1 MIFVFFFFALVLVF
15 LGGTSLRGGVAYLTF
30 FKKELSAPQVDFA
43 PFCSIIVPCRGLDE
57 DLSGNLSALFR
68 QNFPQFEVI
77 FVVDDEN
84 DEAVK
89 IIENIRGKNAVNTK
103 LIVAGKAENEG
114 QKVHNLRR
122 AVLEISE
129 KSEVFVFVDSDA
141 RPNENWLR
149 NLVAPLCDA
158 NIGAATGYRWF
169 ISRNNTFAAQLRSV
183 WNASIASALGENTA
197 DNFCWGG
204 STAIRREIFE
214 NLKIREEWCGTLS
227 DDFALTRA
235 LKAAD
240 LPIYFVP
247 NALTA
252 SVEDCSFGEFL
263 EFSTRQMKITRIYA
277 PNLWKVSFIG
287 SFLFTAI
294 CAANIVLLFTL
305 AGWHFWLTLF
315 FLLLIFALGALKAW
329 VRLKAVK
336 LVLQNY
342 KKELNQSILWQ
353 ITLWAVTPAV
363 YFYNCFCAFGSNQIS
378 WRGITYQMKSP
389 RETVIIRKS

>member
-15 LGGTSLRGGVAYLTF
+15 LGYKSLRGGIAYLEF
-30 FKKELSAPQVDFA
+30 FKKEVLAPKVDFA

-57 DLSGNLSALFR
+57 GLSANLSALFS

-77 FVVDDEN
+77 FVVDDKN
-84 DEAVK
+84 DESVK
-89 IIENIRGKNAVNTK
+89 VIEHIMSVTAANTK
-103 LIVAGKAENEG
+103 LIVAGKAANEG
-114 QKVHNLRR
+114 QKVHNLCR
-122 AVLEISE
+122 AVLEIAE
-129 KSEVFVFVDSDA
+129 KSKVLVFVDSDA
-141 RPNENWLR
+141 RSNENWLR
-149 NLVAPLCDA
+149 NLIAPLRDK

-169 ISRNNTFAAQLRSV
+169 ISRNNTFASQLRSV
-183 WNASIASALGENTA
+183 WNASIASALGENTNN
-197 DNFCWGG
+197 NFCWGG
-204 STAIRREIFE
+204 STAIRREVFE
-214 NLKIREEWCGTLS
+214 NLKMREQWRGTLS
-227 DDFALTRA
+227 DDFVLTRA

-252 SVEDCSFGEFL
+252 SVEDCSMHDFL
-263 EFSTRQMKITRIYA
+263 EFSTRQMKITRVYA
-277 PNLWKVSFIG
+277 PNLWKASFLG

-294 CAANIVLLFTL
+294 FVTNIILLFFLT
-305 AGWHFWLTLF
+305 GWQFWLTLF

-342 KKELNQSILWQ
+342 EKELNQSILWQ
-353 ITLWAVTPAV
+353 IMLWAITPAV
-363 YFYNCFCAFGSNQIS
+363 YFYNCFRAFRSNQIS

-389 RETVIIRKS
+389 HETVITRKS